1 MKNIRDFFILF
12 LFFSLMTYFVM
23 FFKRE
28 QDTLIPENY
37 EKLSQLSHKDRY
49 TVIWENEGIRLR
61 LPMEHF
67 LVGALAATIPVD
79 YEAEMLK
86 AQAILLRS
94 TLCYWYEE
102 AKQSEETQGCLTLGP
117 KEWSFWTDRKMQD
130 VWGEHYETNVK
141 KCTDA
146 VLQTQG
152 VYLTYD
158 MHPVEGFFHAMSAG
172 KTRSRKMLS
181 SGEKLGYLKETVCA
195 DNLSD
200 LQYEEEIYLPADRVG
215 ELSEGTSDEAGYLI
229 SVKRDGVLIS
239 GEQLREELGLASSN
253 ITWEKED
260 ENYRFKVR
268 GKGHG
273 FGLDQYYGNR
283 LAVKGKDY
291 QDILETFFA
300 DITFQ
305 RVE

>member
-1 MKNIRDFFILF
+1 MKNIRDFFMLF
-12 LFFSLMTYFVM
+12 LFFSFMTCFVM
-23 FFKRE
+23 FFKRP
-28 QDTLIPENY
+28 QDLMLPESY

-49 TVIWENEGIRLR
+49 TVIRKDEEICLR
-61 LPMEHF
+61 LPMENF

-79 YEAEMLK
+79 YETEMLK

-94 TLCYWYEE
+94 TLCCRYEE
-102 AKQSEETQGCLTLGP
+102 KKQIGETDGNLTVSAE
-117 KEWSFWTDRKMQD
+117 EWSFWTDRMMQSA
-130 VWGEHYETNVK
+130 WGDQYEANLK

-152 VYLTYD
+152 MYIAYHLQ
-158 MHPVEGFFHAMSAG
+158 PVEGYFHAMSAG
-172 KTRSRKMLS
+172 KTRSPKLLS
-181 SGEKLGYLKETVCA
+181 SGDTMGYLKETVCA

-200 LQYEEEIYLPADRVG
+200 LQYEEEIQLPADRTG
-215 ELSEGTSDEAGYLI
+215 ELSEGTFDEAGYLI
-229 SVKRDGVLIS
+229 SVKRDGELIS
-239 GEQLREELGLASSN
+239 GEQLRDRLGLASSN
-253 ITWEKED
+253 ISWEKEGG
-260 ENYRFKVR
+260 NYHFKVR

-283 LAVKGKDY
+283 LAQKGKDY
-291 QDILETFFA
+291 REILETFFT

>member
-23 FFKRE
+23 FFKRQ
-28 QDTLIPENY
+28 QDMLLPENY

-49 TVIWENEGIRLR
+49 TIIWEEEQIRLR

-79 YEAEMLK
+79 YEEEMLK

-94 TLCYWYEE
+94 TLCCRFEE
-102 AKQSEETQGCLTLGP
+102 EKQNGETDVCLTAGAG
-117 KEWSFWTDRKMQD
+117 EWSFWTDRKMQSA
-130 VWGEHYETNVK
+130 WGDQYETNLK

-152 VYLTYD
+152 MYLAHD
-158 MHPVEGFFHAMSAG
+158 LRPVEGFFHAMSAG
-172 KTRSRKMLS
+172 KTRSRKILS

-200 LQYEEEIYLPADRVG
+200 LQYEDEIFLPADRVG
-215 ELSEGTSDEAGYLI
+215 ELSEGTFDEGGYLI
-229 SVKRDGVLIS
+229 SVKRDGELIS
-239 GEQLREELGLASSN
+239 GEQLRDRLGLASSN
-253 ITWEKED
+253 ISWKKEGK
-260 ENYRFKVR
+260 NYCFKVR

-283 LAVKGKDY
+283 LAQKGKDY
-291 QDILETFFA
+291 REILETFFE

>member
-12 LFFSLMTYFVM
+12 FFFSLMTYFVM

-28 QDTLIPENY
+28 QDALLPESY
-37 EKLSQLSHKDRY
+37 EKLSEISHKERY
-49 TVIWENEGIRLR
+49 VVIWEEEQLRLR
-61 LPMEHF
+61 LPMENF
-67 LVGALAATIPVD
+67 LVGSLAGTIPAE
-79 YEAEMLK
+79 YEEEVLK

-94 TLCYWYEE
+94 TLCHRYEK
-102 AKQSEETQGCLTLGP
+102 AKKKGQGGGCVSLGP
-117 KEWSFWTDRKMQD
+117 GEWNFWSDRKMQE
-130 VWGEHYETNVK
+130 VWGDQYETYLK
-141 KCTDA
+141 KCMDA

-152 VYLTYD
+152 MYLMYD
-158 MHPVEGFFHAMSAG
+158 GQPIEGFFHAMSAG
-172 KTRSRKMLS
+172 KTRSGKMLS

-200 LQYEEEIYLPADRVG
+200 WYYEEERKLPAAQVG
-215 ELSEGTSDEAGYLI
+215 QLSEGTSDESGYLI
-229 SVKRDGVLIS
+229 SVKRDGNLIS

-253 ITWEKED
+253 ITWDKVGGS
-260 ENYRFKVR
+260 YCFKVR

-283 LAVKGKDY
+283 LAQKGKDY
-291 QDILETFFA
+291 REILETFFA